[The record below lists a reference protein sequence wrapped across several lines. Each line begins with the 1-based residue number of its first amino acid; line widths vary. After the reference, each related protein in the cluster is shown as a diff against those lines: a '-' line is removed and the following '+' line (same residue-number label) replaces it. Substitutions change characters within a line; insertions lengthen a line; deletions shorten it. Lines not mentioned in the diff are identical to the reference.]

1 MIFAHLII
9 PMFVLWLN
17 LYVIMLDDQ
26 EEEKFFK
33 HGKKGTAGKGIF
45 LVNFALIATF
55 LALSITAY
63 LKFVVGSNITRTTF

>member
-1 MIFAHLII
+1 
-9 PMFVLWLN
+9 
-17 LYVIMLDDQ
+17 MLDDQ

-33 HGKKGTAGKGIF
+33 NGKKGTAGKGIF

-63 LKFVVGSNITRTTF
+63 LKFVVGSNITRTTFQPADASEYDAEYDDASNQ